1 MAGLQVSNPRVRLET
16 AKGSIVI
23 ELFPEHAP
31 LTVQNFLE
39 LVEEKFYDGQIFYRV
54 IPNFLVQTGCPKG
67 DGSGGPGYTIPC
79 ECVGQS
85 LTHDEPGIVA
95 MAHSGR
101 DTGGSQFYITVSP
114 QTHLDNEYTIF
125 GKVVEGIDIVSGLI
139 IGDIIIR
146 IERELPVKSEIIA
159 EEKPIIHEEAVIP
172 KNRIE
177 FLPALSI
184 SVIVTIS
191 LILAFRLLN
200 LDTDPLQYQ
209 LELILIL
216 FSISLVG
223 ILTRSKTKSMGS
235 ALVAIFTWTMTLLD
249 SRMPWALGK
258 RVGELGMDFIVE
270 MESLSSGSGLQVSDT
285 DLSMLRFLFSLGT
298 IFDLVFL
305 VILAL
310 NFAFFCSVLATGF
323 FHKDGSFAWIT
334 IFTKPLALIFVLILI
349 PMPIAYHG
357 VMKAG
362 ESSIALGT
370 GAVLLAEQADEV
382 EKSGEANTSKITEM
396 TAVFKEAQEYFD
408 ISRKAFNDLQ
418 ANYLYS
424 TILAFLEDQ
433 EIQKDLTLGDFVDIA
448 EPVVN
453 ALYFLAAAAPDLYGG
468 VAYLMDGLEDTFEA
482 MGMGNG
488 LGLAAMKSQSLQSAA
503 GMQALDLDPV
513 AFTAG
518 KEYLET
524 ALDFFAAASE
534 NVSTA
539 FSHVE
544 AIFEKTAYQK
554 LTKNEDEYTA
564 DAFKALRLMDDLIP
578 LSIDMSNGTIFFVMT
593 AYSILSAIEK
603 LQQNEFDLAKNQ
615 LLLATENHTT
625 TNSVIGNALAI
636 LDPDFGDNELTSAFW
651 GGVRALANM
660 TMLSDYFINATSHG
674 TDTLVAVN
682 QTLDI
687 LSRIDLNA
695 TAGDSQTQQDWQ
707 NSGININW
715 AGSNISVSTDQ
726 IRAASQLASD
736 MISDDYGNLNESMH
750 DSAQQLLEQIGED
763 NQTGFWGNVT
773 DFADLISVANYSHQ
787 GFYSFAVGFAEYT
800 NATLL
805 FNTTGNWS
813 DYSTWSQG
821 YIDKMTN
828 ASTWFDH
835 SSMNASAGETIIASI
850 ANIDEATRLTL
861 ESSLQTLQ
869 TEALICQG
877 LTESTANG
885 TTTAIAILNPMNQA
899 LANVETAQGELANT
913 FTASD
918 GAQAFYL
925 TNNRQRK
932 LILDDSGVKTMRT
945 PKKKEQDYSISTVSL
960 FFAAGLLAV
969 VSGSRR
975 RKEL

>member
-1 MAGLQVSNPRVRLET
+1 
-16 AKGSIVI
+16 
-23 ELFPEHAP
+23 
-31 LTVQNFLE
+31 
-39 LVEEKFYDGQIFYRV
+39 
-54 IPNFLVQTGCPKG
+54 
-67 DGSGGPGYTIPC
+67 
-79 ECVGQS
+79 
-85 LTHDEPGIVA
+85 
-95 MAHSGR
+95 
-101 DTGGSQFYITVSP
+101 
-114 QTHLDNEYTIF
+114 
-125 GKVVEGIDIVSGLI
+125 
-139 IGDIIIR
+139 
-146 IERELPVKSEIIA
+146 
-159 EEKPIIHEEAVIP
+159 
-172 KNRIE
+172 
-177 FLPALSI
+177 
-184 SVIVTIS
+184 
-191 LILAFRLLN
+191 
-200 LDTDPLQYQ
+200 
-209 LELILIL
+209 
-216 FSISLVG
+216 
-223 ILTRSKTKSMGS
+223 MGS
-235 ALVAIFTWTMTLLD
+235 ALAALFTWTMTLLD

-270 MESLSSGSGLQVSDT
+270 MESLSSGSGVQLSDT

-310 NFAFFCSVLATGF
+310 NFTFFCSVLATGF

-382 EKSGEANTSKITEM
+382 EKSGEANASKITQM

-408 ISRKAFNDLQ
+408 ISRKAFDDLQ

-424 TILAFLEDQ
+424 TILTFLEDQ
-433 EIQKDLTLGDFVDIA
+433 EIQKDLTLGEFVDIA
-448 EPVVN
+448 EPMVN

-488 LGLAAMKSQSLQSAA
+488 LGLAAMKSQSFQSAA

-539 FSHVE
+539 FNHAE

-578 LSIDMSNGTIFFVMT
+578 LSIDMSNGTIYFVMT

-615 LLLATENHTT
+615 LLLATENYTT
-625 TNSVIGNALAI
+625 TNSIIGSALAI
-636 LDPDFGDNELTSAFW
+636 LDPDFEDNELTSAFW

-674 TDTLVAVN
+674 TDTLAAVN

-695 TAGDSQTQQDWQ
+695 TASDSQTQQDWQ

-715 AGSNISVSTDQ
+715 AGNN
-726 IRAASQLASD
+726 ASD

-773 DFADLISVANYSHQ
+773 DFADLITVANYTHQ

-805 FNTTGNWS
+805 FNATGNWS

-828 ASTWFDH
+828 ASTWFAH
-835 SSMNASAGETIIASI
+835 SSTNASAGETIIANI
-850 ANIDEATRLTL
+850 TNIDEATRLTL
-861 ESSLQTLQ
+861 ESSLQTLH

-877 LTESTANG
+877 LTESAANG
-885 TTTAIAILNPMNQA
+885 TATAIAILNPMNQA
-899 LANVETAQGELANT
+899 LTNVETAQGELANT

-918 GAQAFYL
+918 GAQAISL
-925 TNNRQRK
+925 KNHQQGK
-932 LILDDSGVKTMRT
+932 LILDDSGATTMRA
-945 PKKKEQDYSISTVSL
+945 PKKKQQDYPISTISL
-960 FFAAGLLAV
+960 LVATSLLAV
-969 VSGSRR
+969 VRGSWRR
-975 RKEL
+975 TGL